1 MLRTYVMERA
11 QAIVGSAIAESGVK
25 DAHIMWVGYSIG
37 GVQAAGG
44 QGGLSASGIVA
55 DKEGR
60 RAWHTNAGR
69 HAQLP
74 QKGGGRMW
82 GGVNRQRVAIRR

>member
-1 MLRTYVMERA
+1 MIPTYVIGRA
-11 QAIVGSAIAESGVK
+11 HAIVGSAIAESGVK
-25 DAHIMWVGYSIG
+25 DAHIMWVGDSIG

-44 QGGLSASGIVA
+44 QAGLSTSGIVA

-60 RAWHTNAGR
+60 RAWHTNADR

-74 QKGGGRMW
+74 QKGGGRTW